1 MEKRIEIERSNP
13 LGKIRVRYAVHSV
26 QSRKRYKQGDKTA
39 HTRHTT
45 HTTNT
50 KRYSIITKSHSTE
63 QTQTNTER
71 EAHNRSSVT
80 NLHQED
86 FEPFYV
92 ISLILDVSLMQGAQP
107 PYLN

>member
-1 MEKRIEIERSNP
+1 MRYIVSNP
-13 LGKIRVRYAVHSV
+13 ESGTSRV
-26 QSRKRYKQGDKTA
+26 
-39 HTRHTT
+39 TRQHIQDIT

-50 KRYSIITKSHSTE
+50 NRYSIITKSHSTE

-92 ISLILDVSLMQGAQP
+92 ISLILDGSLMQGAQP
-107 PYLN
+107 PYLDYSGS